1 MHLAPGPRSA
11 PWSELHTHAQRLA
24 GVATRELFER
34 DPGRFERFSRR
45 GAGLLLDFSRQHL
58 DEVVLGRLLA
68 LPEAVGLAAYRD
80 AMWRGE
86 KINLTEQRAVLHVA
100 LRQRPG
106 ERLGGAPIEQA
117 VIAERTRML
126 QFAAGVRSGTLAGSA
141 ATPFKLVIHIGIGGS
156 DLGPAMAVQAL
167 AHHAHGAPRCEFVSN
182 VEGCRLADLLREA
195 DPRTTLFIVAS
206 KTFTTLETLT
216 NAQSARQWLAER
228 LGAAAVPAHFAAVS
242 VNPRAM
248 DTFGVHP
255 DYRFTM
261 WDWVGG
267 RYSVWSSIGVSLA
280 IAIGPEAYLAF
291 LEGAREMDGH
301 FKSAPW
307 EENLPVLLALI
318 GIWNINFR
326 DLPTLAILPYEERL
340 ARLPAYLQQLEM
352 GSNGK
357 SVTLE
362 GRATSWQT
370 AAVVWGGPGSNAE
383 HSFYQLL
390 HQGTPRAAL
399 DLLLPA
405 ASSCGNAAQ
414 HELAIASCLAQ
425 AEAFMG
431 GYPSEAVRAEFE
443 REGIPQERREDLE
456 PHKIS
461 PGSRPSTLI
470 AFPRL
475 DPPTLGRL
483 LALYEHK
490 VFTQGVLWGLNSFD
504 QWGVEFG
511 KRLAEQLVASV
522 RDPSGQPASAAGV
535 QKVLEQLAAWRGLRA

>member
-1 MHLAPGPRSA
+1 MHIAPGPRSA
-11 PWSELHTHAQRLA
+11 SWSELHSHAQRLA
-24 GVATRELFER
+24 RVATRELFER

-68 LPEAVGLAAYRD
+68 LPDAAGLADYRD

-86 KINLTEQRAVLHVA
+86 KINVTEQRSVLHVA

-106 ERLGGAPIEQA
+106 ERLGGET
-117 VIAERTRML
+117 VEREVLEERERML
-126 QFAAGVRSGTLAGSA
+126 AFAAGVRSGRIAGSDGL
-141 ATPFKLVIHIGIGGS
+141 PFSLVVHIGIGGS

-182 VEGCRLADLLREA
+182 VQGCRLADLLAEA

-206 KTFTTLETLT
+206 KTFTTLETLS
-216 NAQSARQWLAER
+216 NAHTARQWLHDR

-242 VNPRAM
+242 LNHRAM

-267 RYSVWSSIGVSLA
+267 RYSVWSSIGVALA
-280 IAIGPEAYLAF
+280 IAIGPQAYLAF
-291 LEGAREMDGH
+291 LDGGREMDAH
-301 FKSAPW
+301 FHSAPW
-307 EENLPVLLALI
+307 EQNLPVLLALI
-318 GIWNINFR
+318 GLWNINFR
-326 DLPTLAILPYEERL
+326 DLPTLAIVPYEERL
-340 ARLPAYLQQLEM
+340 GGLPAYLQQLEM

-362 GRATSWQT
+362 GRATQWQT
-370 AAVVWGGPGSNAE
+370 APVIWGGAGSNAQ

-390 HQGTPRAAL
+390 HQGSPRAAL
-399 DLLLPA
+399 ELLLPA
-405 ASSCGNAAQ
+405 VSSCGNEAQ
-414 HELAIASCLAQ
+414 HALAIASCLAQ
-425 AEAFMG
+425 AEAFMA
-431 GYPSEAVRAEFE
+431 GYSSEAVRAEFE
-443 REGIPQERREDLE
+443 REGLPQEWRERLE

-470 AFPRL
+470 AFARL

-490 VFTQGVLWGLNSFD
+490 VFTQGVLWGINSFD

-511 KRLAEQLVASV
+511 KRLTEQLVASV
-522 RDPSGQPASAAGV
+522 RDPSGQPAGAEGV
-535 QKVLEQLAAWRGLRA
+535 QKVLEQLAEWRSARS